1 MGFLDRFIPKPPA
14 RPVAVRS
21 PRPPEEQPVAEPAA
35 GTDAPVQMPA
45 LETTTPAPLPAP
57 SGGYAPAIPLAP
69 VAGGVLARLKDARE
83 ALALKDR
90 AGAMAIY
97 EEVLAV
103 AGDRADVLVSISGE
117 LGANGFPREIIE
129 FIAPRYDAQRHG
141 PATGISLLQAYL
153 AIRDPESAQH
163 VLDLLFALNR
173 PELEQ
178 RLLGFSNIIADMM
191 LLGDEGLAAAPP
203 PSGDTSAGGAPDNKQ
218 TRKIELAS
226 ISKPI
231 WFYGLE
237 NVGGL
242 LPSKGDKLRRVAFG
256 QLAVLGLE
264 DLEGVVKR
272 PEEELGRLSR
282 GIPLWLAET
291 LFFSA
296 NWTGITAVA
305 TQQRE
310 HYGLFTAEWAPENI
324 RQLVETTGGGFD
336 YMFTGA
342 LRQKNADYEM
352 VLHLWEVKKFRVRKT
367 FAVRWTPGTADRAL
381 AEFHTQWRTFMELKA
396 YPADQGLAYAPAPNV
411 RDYIEALGTSLTLFL
426 VEKQILPAAQ
436 AVVPA
441 ELVARLGAGT
451 AQSDFASLLALS
463 VHARARRLA
472 LPGFAS
478 LPALAA
484 TSAVDQAR
492 QALSL

>member
-1 MGFLDRFIPKPPA
+1 MGFLDRFVPKSSA
-14 RPVAVRS
+14 RPAPVRS
-21 PRPPEEQPVAEPAA
+21 PLPREEQPVVEPAVA
-35 GTDAPVQMPA
+35 PDAPVQLPTP
-45 LETTTPAPLPAP
+45 ETAVPAPLPAS
-57 SGGYAPAIPLAP
+57 SGGSAPATPPAAI
-69 VAGGVLARLKDARE
+69 AGGVLTRLKDARE

-90 AGAMAIY
+90 ARAMAIY

-103 AGDRADVLVSISGE
+103 AGDRADVLVTISGD
-117 LGANGFPREIIE
+117 LGAKGHTREIIE

-141 PATGISLLQAYL
+141 PATGINLLQAYL

-163 VLDLLFALNR
+163 VLDLLFALKR

-178 RLLGFSNIIADMM
+178 RLFGFSNVVADMM
-191 LLGDEGLAAAPP
+191 LLGPDGVAAAAVPA
-203 PSGDTSAGGAPDNKQ
+203 GDTPAGGAPDSQ
-218 TRKIELAS
+218 QVRKVELAS

-231 WFYGLE
+231 WYYGLE

-242 LPSKGDKLRRVAFG
+242 LPTKGNKLRRVAFG

-264 DLEGVVKR
+264 DIEGMVKR

-296 NWTGITAVA
+296 NWTAIAAVA
-305 TQQRE
+305 TVRRE
-310 HYGLFTAEWAPENI
+310 QYGLFTAEWTPENI
-324 RQLVETTGGGFD
+324 RQLVETTEGGFD
-336 YMFTGA
+336 YVFTGA
-342 LRQKNADYEM
+342 LRQKHADYEM

-367 FAVRWTPGTADRAL
+367 FSVHWTPGTADQVL
-381 AEFHTQWRTFMELKA
+381 AEFYEQWRTFMELKA
-396 YPADQGLAYAPAPNV
+396 CPADQGLAYSVPPGV
-411 RDYIEALGTSLTLFL
+411 RDYIEALGASLTLFL
-426 VEKQILPAAQ
+426 VEKQVLPPAQ

-441 ELVARLGAGT
+441 ELVARLGAGA

-463 VHARARRLA
+463 LIARARRLA
-472 LPGFAS
+472 LPGFET
-478 LPALAA
+478 LPALA
-484 TSAVDQAR
+484 TTPMVEQAR